1 MGILATSDANLAL
14 SPAGC
19 IILDNLES
27 SVDTVSFLVKTEVKI
42 MLISYMQIAWK
53 SAWHMI
59 SIQKVLAMIFIIFI
73 CI

>member
-1 MGILATSDANLAL
+1 MWILLKIVYNNIRHMGILATSDANLAL

-42 MLISYMQIAWK
+42 MLISYMQIA
-53 SAWHMI
+53 
-59 SIQKVLAMIFIIFI
+59 
-73 CI
+73 